1 MNKVVSRYDMGNKRM
16 HLANCKLTRRYGNL
30 LGEVPI
36 GLYRISVKRKNW
48 EVTRGI
54 YL

>member
-1 MNKVVSRYDMGNKRM
+1 MMGNKRM

-36 GLYRISVKRKNW
+36 VGLYRISVKRKIW